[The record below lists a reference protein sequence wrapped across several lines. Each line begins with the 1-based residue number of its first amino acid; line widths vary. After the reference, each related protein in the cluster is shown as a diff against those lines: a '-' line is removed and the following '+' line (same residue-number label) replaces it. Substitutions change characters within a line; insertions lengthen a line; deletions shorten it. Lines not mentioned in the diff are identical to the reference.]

1 MVKPSTMP
9 IEEVE
14 VNKCQNIL
22 QRLVHRFN
30 ITQVFL
36 LFIFQ
41 QPNLVVLLYTPTL
54 SQ

>member
-14 VNKCQNIL
+14 VNKYQNIL
-22 QRLVHRFN
+22 QRLVHRFK
-30 ITQVFL
+30 ITRVFL
-36 LFIFQ
+36 FFIFQ
-41 QPNLVVLLYTPTL
+41 QPSLAVLLYTPIL